1 MKRWMPGVL
10 LAVAVAFPCAA
21 VTVDVA
27 PYAKNDSVDTIKLS
41 PNGDYYAAIVPMEG
55 KSVLLIVHRADNK
68 QTGTFNLGANTYIAD
83 FDWVS
88 PTRIIISTGR
98 KFGAL
103 DQPELT
109 GNLYGIN
116 ADGSGALLL
125 VGPDVTQMSTG
136 SHIQTRVAENASAF
150 LVDDLP
156 GDDRNVLVAISPL
169 DADAFSRVDRMDVD
183 SGKRIPVVHAPVRNA
198 RFMSDHKG
206 IVRFASGLDKSGI
219 SHLYDRAGENTEW
232 SQINNE
238 LSDDHREWPLGFSA
252 DDRTAY
258 LGVTHQSGPDSIV
271 AMDMASGT
279 RKQLFRDVDSDPDTV
294 IHEVGGGVIG
304 ATIVGGAPHTI
315 IFDPDSTEARLY
327 RSLEAA
333 FPGERVEITSGT
345 TDGHLVVV
353 GISSDRDPGDF
364 YLFDT
369 VAKKAD
375 HMISRRDWFDPA
387 NMSKVSSFDF
397 KARDGMKLYG
407 YLTMPRGPGKNLP
420 MVVLPHGGP
429 FGIYD
434 DWAFDPQ
441 TQLLA
446 AAGYAVLQV
455 NYRGSGGHGQAYQR
469 AGQRQW
475 GLAMQDD
482 ISDATRWAVAE
493 GIADRQR
500 ICIFGGS
507 YGGYAALMG
516 AAKEPALYKCAVG
529 YAGVYDLPLLVN
541 SGGLAD
547 SSQAYL
553 QRWMG
558 QPASLVAVS
567 PINLAR
573 QIKVPVFLAAGGQDQ
588 TAPIVHSER
597 MEKALRTAGVP
608 VETLY
613 IRTEGHGFF
622 VDEHRKQFYNQLLGF
637 LDRNIGAGSVAST
650 AAANGAGAAPA
661 AQH

>member
-1 MKRWMPGVL
+1 MKRWMLGGVL
-10 LAVAVAFPCAA
+10 AFAVATPCLA
-21 VTVDVA
+21 VTVDVG
-27 PYAKNDSVDTIKLS
+27 PYARNDSVDTIKLS
-41 PNGDYYAAIVPMEG
+41 PNGDYYATVVPMEG

-68 QTGTFNLGANTYIAD
+68 QTGTFNLGAHTYIAD

-116 ADGSGALLL
+116 ADGSGAFLL
-125 VGPDVTQMSTG
+125 VGPDVSQMSTG

-156 GDDRNVLVAISPL
+156 GDDRNVLVAISPM

-198 RFMSDHKG
+198 VFKTDHKG
-206 IVRFASGLDKSGI
+206 VVRFASGFDKSGI
-219 SHLYDRAGENTEW
+219 GHLYVRAGDKTEW

-258 LGVTHQSGPDSIV
+258 LGVGQQSGPDAIV
-271 AMDMASGT
+271 AMDMATGT
-279 RKQLFRDVDSDPDTV
+279 RKQVFRDADNDPDT
-294 IHEVGGGVIG
+294 IIRDVGGSVIG
-304 ATIVGGAPHTI
+304 ATIMGAKPRTI
-315 IFDPDSTEARLY
+315 FFDPGSTDARLY

-333 FPGERVEITSGT
+333 FPNDSVEITSTT

-353 GISSDRDPGDF
+353 GVSSDRNPGDF

-375 HMISRRDWFDPA
+375 LMISRRDWFDPA
-387 NMSKVSSFDF
+387 NMSDMRSFDF

-429 FGIYD
+429 FGLYD
-434 DWAFDPQ
+434 TWGFNPE

-469 AGQRQW
+469 AGARQW
-475 GLAMQDD
+475 GLTIQDD
-482 ISDATRWAVAE
+482 ITDATRWAVAQ
-493 GIADRQR
+493 GIADGQR
-500 ICIFGGS
+500 ICIYGGS

-516 AAKEPALYKCAVG
+516 AAKEPGLYKCAVG
-529 YAGVYDLPLLVN
+529 YAGVYDLPLVVN

-553 QRWMG
+553 ERWVG
-558 QPASLVAVS
+558 KPASLITVS
-567 PINLAR
+567 PTNLAK
-573 QIKVPVFLAAGGQDQ
+573 QIKAPVFLAAGGQDE
-588 TAPIVHSER
+588 TAPITHSER
-597 MEKALRTAGVP
+597 MEKALRAAGVP

-613 IRTEGHGFF
+613 IRTEGHGFY

-637 LDRNIGAGSVAST
+637 LDRNIGAGAAGSKT
-650 AAANGAGAAPA
+650 AAAGASAAPA
-661 AQH
+661 TPH